1 MEPGEIGRHGAAA
14 PKPVEKERRAGAG
27 IAIPLQQL
35 TEERSVQG
43 RGRIRKTV
51 LSVSRKGFRTLI
63 KILLFSG
70 RNQRQLGRVD
80 PGALCLYDGCL

>member
-43 RGRIRKTV
+43 REMAKLLGMQAREMAG
-51 LSVSRKGFRTLI
+51 LLWSR
-63 KILLFSG
+63 
-70 RNQRQLGRVD
+70 V
-80 PGALCLYDGCL
+80 